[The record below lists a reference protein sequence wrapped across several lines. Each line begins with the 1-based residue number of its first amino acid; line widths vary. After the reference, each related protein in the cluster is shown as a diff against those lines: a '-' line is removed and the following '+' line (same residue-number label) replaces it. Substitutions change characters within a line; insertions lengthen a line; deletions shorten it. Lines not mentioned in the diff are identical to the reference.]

1 MYILQKIH
9 FFIVN
14 ICLAYF
20 LAMGVQPKP
29 NNYESKIDLRFI
41 PTQEQGIAKVSL
53 PISQVH
59 LYTRKEDVFQNIL
72 SCIMDK
78 CYIHII

>member
-14 ICLAYF
+14 ICLAHF

-29 NNYESKIDLRFI
+29 NNYESKTDLRFI

-53 PISQVH
+53 PVQQVH
-59 LYTRKEDVFQNIL
+59 LHARQESVFQNIL
-72 SCIMDK
+72 SCIMDQR
-78 CYIHII
+78 YIYTI